1 MLIEKMVLKTE
12 DGQTF
17 RLLKLTSDG
26 GILVPCNKYGLP
38 FQQPIDILRH
48 YKESVLPENEMMLL
62 SEEDFPD
69 WKKEVRDWRWSL
81 IKEIVDEQYLVDAR
95 KRRILIKEAANK
107 GQCSTK
113 TINKYLW
120 LYWVYQTPNAL
131 IPQDKGKRNTIQVS
145 HQDEDS
151 YDKVFRW
158 ALNRFYYTPQKQTL
172 EMACLIYPILFSS
185 AIRQALARTRAAQ
198 KKVVHPKDDTM
209 EIIRLEKQ
217 AATEARA
224 YLAVKQIPPMN
235 TCAIVGNDGFG
246 ANRSVW
252 SLCESGNDFEELIC
266 RIGYTLLG
274 RYSTGGFI
282 SKLTVFAPTMAAYV
296 LARYVWAG
304 LPDYEAETDPVK
316 KAFAAMAAQAK
327 FSGLDVDVIPT
338 ECPTE
343 HGQMMADLMA
353 RECMANLTSYHIVS
367 EAEQAERIVASVTAQ
382 NKTHDKEEKQ

>member
-1 MLIEKMVLKTE
+1 MSIK
-12 DGQTF
+12 
-17 RLLKLTSDG
+17 
-26 GILVPCNKYGLP
+26 
-38 FQQPIDILRH
+38 
-48 YKESVLPENEMMLL
+48 
-62 SEEDFPD
+62 EDFQALD
-69 WKKEVRDWRWSL
+69 ATKMEQARMLEQEEKAKLEESNAQQGSVIARIKSL
-81 IKEIVDEQYLVDAR
+81 LGGDD
-95 KRRILIKEAANK
+95 
-107 GQCSTK
+107 
-113 TINKYLW
+113 TIDL
-120 LYWVYQTPNAL
+120 
-131 IPQDKGKRNTIQVS
+131 S
-145 HQDEDS
+145 
-151 YDKVFRW
+151 
-158 ALNRFYYTPQKQTL
+158 
-172 EMACLIYPILFSS
+172 LFSDDEIELLEKIDDISELMLDDTGHLIQAPKNPSAEEGTGQNAISQELREEQNKQLS

-266 RIGYTLLG
+266 QIGYTLLG

-382 NKTHDKEEKQ
+382 NKTNDKEEKQ